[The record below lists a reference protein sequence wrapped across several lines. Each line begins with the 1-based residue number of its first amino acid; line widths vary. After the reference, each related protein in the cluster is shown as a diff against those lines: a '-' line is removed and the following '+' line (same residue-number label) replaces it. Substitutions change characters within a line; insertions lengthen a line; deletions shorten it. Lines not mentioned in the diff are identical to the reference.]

1 VIPPS
6 KLIPSATV
14 SWIRTLLILRLVNGP
29 VIQMPAWTCW
39 IHTLLIVESCRLP
52 PMPMKSS
59 ESTRAFTW
67 PKMAKLDRW
76 TLVLGLGAKL
86 PKTPTPLPPSTEYHS
101 PAPVSV
107 TLLTIRCEV
116 TRKLPGGM

>member
-1 VIPPS
+1 MLVTEESVIPPS

-39 IHTLLIVESCRLP
+39 IHTLLMVESCRLP

-59 ESTRAFTW
+59 ESTRA
-67 PKMAKLDRW
+67 
-76 TLVLGLGAKL
+76 
-86 PKTPTPLPPSTEYHS
+86 
-101 PAPVSV
+101 
-107 TLLTIRCEV
+107 LT
-116 TRKLPGGM
+116 